1 MGGMRAR
8 CETVKRWVWAVALA
22 GVALAGAAA
31 GGDEGALGAAW
42 QRLEETR
49 LPRVEFVQASAR
61 DVLDFLAEGSQMEV
75 RVEPED
81 ALDGAPPLTVDLKGA
96 SLCELA
102 QWVGELLGFRVELE
116 ETAGGKAGWLFWR
129 EGDAGGA
136 KGYLFPRVHL
146 YGIEEGEKK
155 LRWTLWAPRRHG
167 PGEEDP
173 LRNFVIREAGLAWD
187 SEEIG
192 GVVYLLCSFERQL
205 LLEVF
210 EKNADGALEKV
221 DSHSL
226 GELFD
231 LEVGGDIT
239 FDGKVEEDGD
249 GVRVVLRRW
258 DATHQGEP
266 EIRRVPKWRGRGAGD
281 GTDGRDGTH
290 GTHGT
295 EGPDEADGMG
305 EGGA

>member
-8 CETVKRWVWAVALA
+8 CETVKRWVWVGALA
-22 GVALAGAAA
+22 GAALAGAAA

-42 QRLEETR
+42 QWLEETR
-49 LPRVEFVQASAR
+49 VPRVEFVQASAR

-96 SLCELA
+96 SLRELA
-102 QWVGELLGFRVELE
+102 QLVGELLGFRVELE
-116 ETAGGKAGWLFWR
+116 ETEGGKAGWLFWR
-129 EGDAGGA
+129 EGNAGGR
-136 KGYLFPRVHL
+136 KGYLFPLAHL
-146 YGIEEGEKK
+146 YGIEEGKKK
-155 LRWTLWAPRRHG
+155 LKWTWWAPRWHG
-167 PGEEDP
+167 SDEEVSSTD
-173 LRNFVIREAGLAWD
+173 FVIREATVVWD
-187 SEEIG
+187 FAEIS
-192 GVVYLLCSFERQL
+192 GVGYLLCSFDRQL

-210 EKNADGALEKV
+210 ERNADGALEKV

-231 LEVGGDIT
+231 AEVGGDIT

-258 DATHQGEP
+258 DAMHDGEP
-266 EIRRVPKWRGRGAGD
+266 EIRRFPKWRGGGAGD
-281 GTDGRDGTH
+281 GTDGTH
-290 GTHGT
+290 GTYGT
-295 EGPDEADGMG
+295 DGTAGSGG
-305 EGGA
+305 EG